1 MSRSRVLLSLV
12 LSALAPVVSAEPRR
26 PAGEIRTE
34 EGRTEVLSE
43 PVRAGRVYRLPEGY
57 LRVEEDGPEERR
69 VGSFTVVPA
78 RTLTATADALGG
90 GEPSAAPGPSAARAP
105 AAPAPD
111 RAPALLA
118 ACAAERAAYL
128 RELWKT
134 SGVEIADPVAL
145 LAGLEGERTGAAL
158 GFYWF
163 ALATDPVRPLAWSSD
178 LRDRA
183 GEVIRCVRQAQEAA
197 ERRGARAATAG
208 R

>member
-1 MSRSRVLLSLV
+1 MSRSQVILALV
-12 LSALAPVVSAEPRR
+12 LSALAPLVSAEPRR

-78 RTLTATADALGG
+78 RTLTATADASAA
-90 GEPSAAPGPSAARAP
+90 GEPAAAPAP

-111 RAPALLA
+111 RAPALLV
-118 ACAAERAAYL
+118 ACAAERSAYL

-134 SGVEIADPVAL
+134 SGVENADPAAL
-145 LAGLEGERTGAAL
+145 LAGLEGERVGAAL

-197 ERRGARAATAG
+197 ERDARRAAVGAR